1 MEKKIVYLPLDE
13 RPCNY
18 EYPSLLIKG
27 TGFRMIRPELEMM
40 GRKKQPGDTERL
52 GSWLTEECKSADG
65 AIVSLDTLLYGG
77 IVPSRLHHLDEE
89 EIMRRMSLLRE
100 LKKQKPDL
108 KLYAMHLIMRC
119 PQYSSSDEEPDYYE
133 MYGRELFRKGYITH
147 HLELGLATEAEI
159 EELRQIEKV
168 LPEEVESDY
177 LGRRALNRAANQEVL
192 RYVEEGVIDF
202 LIIPQDDSAPYGWTA
217 KDQQLLREEM
227 MLRNVELSA
236 LMYPG
241 ADEAGCTLTVRMI
254 NEMNGD
260 MPFVYP
266 RFSGTGAPFVIPLY
280 EDRPL
285 FESVKYQ
292 ILAAGGQVAAS
303 AQEAD
308 MILLIN
314 APGEEMTESNN
325 QPAPEASYQV
335 QRNTAELVEYAN
347 FIMKR
352 YRKPVAVADVAYA
365 NGGDLQLLKLL
376 RQKGILFELAGYA
389 GWNTSSNTLGTVI
402 AQMMLF
408 ARYGTTREHLDF
420 LALRYV
426 EDCGYCASVRQ
437 QLSQN
442 QVKEMGYSYF
452 EIDGTRGHIASLVR
466 ENLEQFARDHV
477 DTDRIKVKITDL
489 YMPWN
494 RMFEVGVAVETSET
508 VEK

>member
-1 MEKKIVYLPLDE
+1 MENVKIVYLPLDE

-18 EYPSLLIKG
+18 DYPALLISG
-27 TGFRMIRPELEMM
+27 TGVNMVRPDLEIM

-52 GSWLTEECKSADG
+52 GAWLEEECKTADG
-65 AIVSLDTLLYGG
+65 AIVALDTLLYGG
-77 IVPSRLHHLDEE
+77 IVPSRLHHLNKE
-89 EIMRRMSLLRE
+89 EIARRMDRLRE
-100 LKKQKPDL
+100 LKRQNPDL
-108 KLYAMHLIMRC
+108 KLYALHLIMRC
-119 PQYSSSDEEPDYYE
+119 PQYSSSDEEPDYYAL
-133 MYGRELFRKGYITH
+133 YGRELFRKGYIVH
-147 HLELGLATEAEI
+147 RLELGLASEAEL
-159 EELRQIEKV
+159 EELRQIEEL
-168 LPEEVESDY
+168 LPKEVESDY
-177 LGRRALNRAANQEVL
+177 LERRSLNRAANQAVL

-241 ADEAGCTLTVRMI
+241 ADEAGCTLISRMI

-266 RFSGTGAPFVIPLY
+266 RFSGVGAPFVTPLY

-308 MILLIN
+308 IILLVN
-314 APGEEMTESNN
+314 APGAEMSESNN
-325 QPAPEASYQV
+325 QPSPVTSYQV
-335 QRNTAELVEYAN
+335 LRNTVELVEYGS

-352 YRKPVAVADVAYA
+352 FQKPVAVADVAYA

-376 RQKGILFELAGYA
+376 RQKGVLFDLAGYA

-408 ARYGTTREHLDF
+408 TRYGKTEGHLDF

-426 EDCGYCASVRQ
+426 EDCGYCASVRKL
-437 QLSQN
+437 LSQG
-442 QVKEMGYSYF
+442 QVQEMGYSYF
-452 EIDGTRGHIASLVR
+452 EIDGRRGQIASLVR
-466 ENLEQFARDHV
+466 EKLVQFAREHV
-477 DTDRIKVKITDL
+477 DTRNTRVEITDV

-494 RMFEVGVAVETSET
+494 RMFEVGVTVKAVEQ
-508 VEK
+508 